1 MGLGL
6 PQNVLQICRFGNREK
21 IILCECRLI
30 NNIRCVHAFRKLQRA
45 ARRSMVSST
54 TPTTQRR
61 PF

>member
-6 PQNVLQICRFGNREK
+6 PQNVLQICRFGNREE

-30 NNIRCVHAFRKLQRA
+30 NIIRRVHAVRKLQRA
-45 ARRSMVSST
+45 ARSMVSST